1 MQHLKNTCTVKATAS
16 TEKDEKQLFQCENSV
31 DWSLDCL
38 LVLFD
43 LWATLLIEFSLVVRD
58 SQLL

>member
-1 MQHLKNTCTVKATAS
+1 MHSKSHSFHRERRK
-16 TEKDEKQLFQCENSV
+16 TELFQCENSV